1 MKKLFLILLSVS
13 VFSLSYAQPQ
23 QDKVKM
29 ERERQEIQ
37 KEISLLQSNLSKVK
51 GQKKETLG
59 KLQLLQRK
67 LELQDRLIG
76 NINKE
81 IKHINDDIYLSNL
94 EINRLNRQVDTLK
107 LEYSR
112 SVQYAYKNKSNY
124 DFLNFIFSASTF
136 NDAVKRVSYLKS
148 YRNYRQQQVANIQ
161 ETQSLIEK
169 KKEQLLGKQSQKKSV
184 LQNQQKELAELAVQ
198 KKEKDAVVA
207 KLQSEE
213 KNLSKQLTT
222 KRKRDNQLKNQI
234 TAVVRREIEAAKKEE
249 AARIAAAKKREADAA
264 KANTANTSTPN
275 NTNTN
280 TSNTTAAVTPPARTN
295 PAPAKTES
303 YLTLN
308 EGQSRLAASFEKN
321 RGTLPWPVDN
331 GLVSI
336 PFGTSKVG
344 GLTFDNPGLTIST
357 PSAGT
362 TVKSV
367 FDGEVSAVSNT
378 GEGMMVMI
386 RHGKYFTV
394 YSNLSS
400 ASVSK
405 GDAVRT
411 GQAIGRAAQADD
423 GNGGQVDF
431 MLMIE
436 SRNVNPSPWLR
447 R

>member
-1 MKKLFLILLSVS
+1 MKKLFLIPLVICTY
-13 VFSLSYAQPQ
+13 SLSFAQPQ

-67 LELQDRLIG
+67 LELQDRLIS

-81 IKHINDDIYLSNL
+81 IKTINDDIYLSNL

-107 LEYSR
+107 IEYSR

-124 DFLNFIFSASTF
+124 DFLNFIFSANTF

-213 KNLSKQLTT
+213 KNLSKQLAT
-222 KRKRDNQLKNQI
+222 KRKRDNQLQNQI

-264 KANTANTSTPN
+264 KANTPTTNNTT
-275 NTNTN
+275 TNTN
-280 TSNTTAAVTPPARTN
+280 NTTAAVTTPVKNT

-423 GNGGQVDF
+423 GSGGQVDF

-436 SRNVNPSPWLR
+436 SKNVNPSPWLR

>member
-1 MKKLFLILLSVS
+1 MKKLSIILLC
-13 VFSLSYAQPQ
+13 FLSFHLASAQPQ
-23 QDKVKM
+23 QDKVRM

-37 KEISLLQSNLSKVK
+37 NEIKALQSNLNKVK
-51 GQKKETLG
+51 GMKKESLA

-67 LELQDRLIG
+67 LQLQDRLIG

-81 IKHINDDIYLSNL
+81 IKHINNDIYVSNL
-94 EINRLNRQVDTLK
+94 EVNRLNRQLDTLK
-107 LEYSR
+107 QEYAK

-124 DFLNFIFSASTF
+124 DFLNFIFSANNF

-148 YRNYRQQQVANIQ
+148 YRNYRQQQVANIH
-161 ETQSLIEK
+161 ETQALIGK
-169 KKEQLLGKQSQKKSV
+169 KKQQLLGKQSQKKSA
-184 LQNQQKELAELAVQ
+184 LQNQQKELSALAEQ
-198 KKEKDAVVA
+198 KKEKDAVVN

-213 KNLSKQLTT
+213 KNLGKQLST
-222 KRKRDNQLKNQI
+222 KRKRDSQLKNQI
-234 TAVVRREIEAAKKEE
+234 TAVVRREIEAARKEE
-249 AARIAAAKKREADAA
+249 AARIAAAKKKEAEAA
-264 KANTANTSTPN
+264 KTSTTTAVTTPVK
-275 NTNTN
+275 
-280 TSNTTAAVTPPARTN
+280 TTAA
-295 PAPAKTES
+295 PAKKES

-308 EGQSRLAASFEKN
+308 EGQSRLAASFERN
-321 RGTLPWPVDN
+321 RGGLPWPVDN

-344 GLTFDNPGLTIST
+344 RLDFDNPGITIST

-362 TVKSV
+362 TVKTV

-405 GDAVRT
+405 GDIVKT
-411 GQAIGRAAQADD
+411 GQAIGRTAQADD
-423 GNGGQVDF
+423 GSGGQLDF

-436 SRNVNPSPWLR
+436 SKNVNPSPWLR
-447 R
+447 K